1 MRGFSAAYG
10 LLVAI
15 LVGAGL
21 GFLVDSWTHHGPLAL
36 LAGTFLGFG
45 AGLYSLYQAMMAD
58 SQSRPP
64 ADPNVTTT
72 PDKPPEPK

>member
-10 LLVAI
+10 LLFTI

-21 GFLVDSWTHHGPLAL
+21 GYGLDSWLHLGPLGTIV
-36 LAGTFLGFG
+36 GTFLGFA

-58 SQSRPP
+58 AAKPTDHPP
-64 ADPNVTTT
+64 
-72 PDKPPEPK
+72 